1 MVHLNSLEYIRFLKA
16 FDTINSIN
24 NLDDFIYFKK
34 RANEN
39 QASPMKIVI
48 GGYEISISGD
58 DSAGALPELSR
69 TDLIVFNKDGD
80 VVMQRSHVRVKD
92 ILEAVMF
99 VLNK

>member
-34 RANEN
+34 RENEN

-48 GGYEISISGD
+48 GDYEISISGD

-80 VVMQRSHVRVKD
+80 VVMQRFHVRVKD